1 MEFLSELY
9 TERLK
14 NMKYL
19 SKLLIFLTPLCLI
32 TCAIPQ
38 FSFKSGGSNT
48 KELISKTVQVDY
60 FANNTTIGGSFLG
73 ASFTESLRDI
83 MQSQTKLNLV
93 DKTGDVQITGSIK
106 DYYISPVNIQAGS
119 EIAAQN
125 RLQMTVIINTY
136 FTIQDS
142 IGLSSSPFKAF
153 VDYDSNTDFNSIEQE
168 LVENLNYQLTQ
179 DIFDRIFGGEW

>member
-1 MEFLSELY
+1 M
-9 TERLK
+9 R
-14 NMKYL
+14 YL
-19 SKLLIFLTPLCLI
+19 NKIFIYFTTATLVS
-32 TCAIPQ
+32 CAIPQ
-38 FSFKSGGSNT
+38 FSFKSGGSNA
-48 KELISKTVQVDY
+48 KELISKSVQVDY
-60 FANNTTIGGSFLG
+60 FANNTTIGGAFLG

-93 DKTGDVQITGSIK
+93 DKRGDVQITGSIK

-119 EIAAQN
+119 EVAAQN

-136 FTIQDS
+136 FSIQDS
-142 IGLSSSPFKAF
+142 IGLSNSSFKAF

-179 DIFDRIFGGEW
+179 DVFDRIFGGEW

>member
-1 MEFLSELY
+1 
-9 TERLK
+9 
-14 NMKYL
+14 
-19 SKLLIFLTPLCLI
+19 
-32 TCAIPQ
+32 
-38 FSFKSGGSNT
+38 
-48 KELISKTVQVDY
+48 
-60 FANNTTIGGSFLG
+60 
-73 ASFTESLRDI
+73 

>member
-1 MEFLSELY
+1 MKLISIYFIFFL
-9 TERLK
+9 
-14 NMKYL
+14 
-19 SKLLIFLTPLCLI
+19 LTG
-32 TCAIPQ
+32 CALPQ

-48 KELISKTVQVDY
+48 KELISKSVQVDY
-60 FANNTTIGGSFLG
+60 FQNNSTIGGAFLG

-93 DKTGDVQITGSIK
+93 DNQGDVQISGSIK

-119 EIAAQN
+119 EAAAQN
-125 RLQMTVIINTY
+125 RLQMTVIINSY
-136 FTIQDS
+136 FSIQDS
-142 IGLSSSPFKAF
+142 VGLSNTAFKAF
-153 VDYDSNTDFNSIEQE
+153 VDYDSNTDFNSIEEE

>member
-1 MEFLSELY
+1 
-9 TERLK
+9 
-14 NMKYL
+14 MKSL
-19 SKLLIFLTPLCLI
+19 NNIFFYIISVTLVS
-32 TCAIPQ
+32 CAIPQ

-48 KELISKTVQVDY
+48 KELISKSVQVDY
-60 FANNTTIGGSFLG
+60 FENNTTIGGAFLG

-93 DKTGDVQITGSIK
+93 DKSGDVQITGSIK

-125 RLQMTVIINTY
+125 RLQMTVIVNTY

-142 IGLSSSPFKAF
+142 IGFSSSPFKAF